1 MIFQWQAQQS
11 LPFVF
16 STYIRRFSFNPLTRS
31 VLSHVFHRSASWLA
45 PSSRPSF
52 FVRSFVPP
60 RPLARLS
67 PFGLLGCSV
76 LSHVFHRSASWLAP
90 SCSWVPR
97 IPFDSLSVGPEEPA
111 QQVFLGDKRQGS
123 DGMDGWE
130 RRCLCRPMGGCGVR
144 LLGPSCL
151 MGMARVK

>member
-16 STYIRRFSFNPLTRS
+16 STHIRRFSFNPLGRS
-31 VLSHVFHRSASWLA
+31 VLSHVFH
-45 PSSRPSF
+45 
-52 FVRSFVPP
+52 
-60 RPLARLS
+60 
-67 PFGLLGCSV
+67 C
-76 LSHVFHRSASWLAP
+76 SASWLAP
-90 SCSWVPR
+90 SCFLVPC
-97 IPFDSLSVGPEEPA
+97 IPFDSLSGGPDEPA
-111 QQVFLGDKRQGS
+111 QQVFLGDKRQGP

-130 RRCLCRPMGGCGVR
+130 RRGLCRPMGGCGVR